1 MDKLSISE
9 IIIRLLLSLVFSGLI
24 GLEREKNNSGAG
36 LKTHILVSLGAT
48 VIAMIQVDAIALVSS
63 INPKLNIRVDVVRLI
78 AQVVSG
84 IGFLGAGT
92 IIVTKTSILGLTTA
106 ASVWCVSGIGLAL
119 GMGFY
124 EISIAASLLIVLVL
138 IVFKRVFVV
147 HNYIQIIIRFVKDWS
162 TKEKI
167 EYILKNVDKDFD
179 LIKIKTDR
187 DKEKIITSHLYK
199 IKIKEERYYS
209 RLVKNLDKLD
219 TILDVESVEI
229 F

>member
-124 EISIAASLLIVLVL
+124 EISIAASLLIVL

-147 HNYIQIIIRFVKDWS
+147 HNYIQIIIRFVKDES

-167 EYILKNVDKDFD
+167 EYILKDVDKDFD
-179 LIKIKTDR
+179 LIKVKTDR

-199 IKIKEERYYS
+199 IKIKE
-209 RLVKNLDKLD
+209 
-219 TILDVESVEI
+219 
-229 F
+229 

>member
-1 MDKLSISE
+1 M
-9 IIIRLLLSLVFSGLI
+9 
-24 GLEREKNNSGAG
+24 
-36 LKTHILVSLGAT
+36 
-48 VIAMIQVDAIALVSS
+48 
-63 INPKLNIRVDVVRLI
+63 VRLI

-147 HNYIQIIIRFVKDWS
+147 HNYIQIIIRFVKDGS

-167 EYILKNVDKDFD
+167 EDILKDVDKDFD

>member
-138 IVFKRVFVV
+138 IVFKRIFVV
-147 HNYIQIIIRFVKDWS
+147 HNYIQIIIRFVKDES

-167 EYILKNVDKDFD
+167 EYILKDVDKDFD
-179 LIKIKTDR
+179 LIKVKTDR

-199 IKIKEERYYS
+199 IKIKE
-209 RLVKNLDKLD
+209 
-219 TILDVESVEI
+219 
-229 F
+229 